1 MHHMQEGKQL
11 EQRTNRLAG
20 FTLFLAQGRGSL
32 SRLFG
37 NFFVYLCP
45 KQA

>member
-1 MHHMQEGKQL
+1 MQEGKQL

-20 FTLFLAQGRGSL
+20 FTLLFLAQGRGSL